1 MEDKLKKF
9 VNENRQAFDRHQP
22 SPLVW
27 DRIKQNLPQQA
38 DVAAEE
44 EQEQQSTP
52 VKRMR
57 PARIWYAAAS
67 IVAVLMVSGIIW
79 KQLNSSDDV
88 ANESDVSRLAQQE
101 KLKGHSIES
110 LEQEPLKP
118 STNGAGKDEL
128 LYEIDARTAKVT
140 TNKVDKGHS
149 IRNKQDMPSEEI
161 DPMER
166 SYALLADESSAINR
180 MEGVLQ
186 LASMDYIPDAGMVKI
201 QEMMGSDPNEN
212 IRLAAYDIFM
222 EHAPAEQKGQQ
233 IQEAFLQQNDP
244 AMQVEL
250 MQAMAGTNALQIN
263 DATTKRLEAIV
274 DDPLAIDLVKDQ
286 AYAVLMKNW

>member
-27 DRIKQNLPQQA
+27 DQIKRKLPQQIE
-38 DVAAEE
+38 VAAEQE
-44 EQEQQSTP
+44 EAVTP

-67 IVAVLMVSGIIW
+67 IVAILMVSGIIW
-79 KQLNSSDDV
+79 KQFNASNAIIEEDTNSQI
-88 ANESDVSRLAQQE
+88 AQQAQPE
-101 KLKGHSIES
+101 NNNSAQGPTVDQPTSKVS
-110 LEQEPLKP
+110 PD
-118 STNGAGKDEL
+118 KDGL
-128 LYEIDARTAKVT
+128 TYDINARTAQAT
-140 TNKVDKGHS
+140 T
-149 IRNKQDMPSEEI
+149 RQPQKQIQEDRSKQVEI
-161 DPMER
+161 EDPLEK

-186 LASMDYIPDAGMVKI
+186 LASMDYVPDAGMEKI
-201 QEMMGSDPNEN
+201 QYLMASDPNEN

-222 EHAPAEQKGQQ
+222 EHASAAQKEEQ
-233 IQEAFLQQNDP
+233 IQDAFLQQKD
-244 AMQVEL
+244 ATMQVEL
-250 MQAMAGTNALQIN
+250 MQAMAETEDLKIN

-274 DDPLAIDLVKDQ
+274 DDPLAIDLVKNQ